1 MTEDFQDEDCRNVEG
16 TTSDLRYFE
25 IESLSRGIEC
35 KVTNLVAEAVYE
47 VEEGEGDG
55 WVKKATIRNIGEDM
69 NMFHFERIPRNFLIG
84 RDSIFSSQ

>member
-1 MTEDFQDEDCRNVEG
+1 MRH
-16 TTSDLRYFE
+16 FE

-84 RDSIFSSQ
+84 RGSIFSSQ